1 MYGVSI
7 QNHNKIFQ
15 EVDSIMKKKLLAVL
29 FCAVMALSLS
39 ACGGSS
45 SSNTAKTESPAAAT
59 TESTDGNTVVIAMG
73 TGFSTLDPGRI
84 YEKYPPMIVNACY
97 ENLFKFYSND
107 GEAEPCLA
115 DTYEFSED
123 GLTLT
128 VKLKDASFASGNPV
142 TSADVAFSINR
153 CKNLQDNPS
162 FICDTI
168 AAIDTPDEKTVVFTL
183 TQPDS
188 AILSK
193 LTYSSLAVLDSEV
206 VKAKGGTDAEDAVT
220 ADTAS
225 DYLNTT
231 SAGSGMYI
239 MTSYIPDS
247 QIVLEKNPNYWGAAT
262 NVDKFIINIQPDS
275 NTQMMTLSTGDLDVA
290 MNMTDDTMAELKG
303 ADNIAL
309 VNGPTKTV
317 GFIMANMDE
326 AIGGPVSDPKVQQ
339 AMRLAVDYAGVQ
351 TIVGEGCVTPYSLI
365 QDGFMGSKGQRSTG
379 YTNVEA
385 AKALLAEA
393 GYENGLDVDLT
404 VCDLDMEGVALTDL
418 AQKVKDDL
426 AQAGINVNIVSQ
438 AWAAGYGDAYRDGS
452 LPLTVMYWGTDYND
466 PNVQLEFLP
475 GKTVGLRAGWTEAMD
490 PELNALYDAAM
501 AATDND
507 ERITVLEEIQ
517 DMMYEHGPFTFI
529 AQAPA
534 HIGYNTRLDG
544 VAISDPYALDLT
556 LINVK

>member
-1 MYGVSI
+1 
-7 QNHNKIFQ
+7 
-15 EVDSIMKKKLLAVL
+15 MKKRLLAAL
-29 FCAVMALSLS
+29 LCALMALGLT
-39 ACGGSS
+39 ACGGSTE
-45 SSNTAKTESPAAAT
+45 TAESTEPAETET
-59 TESTDGNTVVIAMG
+59 TEAAESEGGRTVVVAMG
-73 TGFSTLDPGRI
+73 SGFSTLDPGRV

-97 ENLFKFYSND
+97 ENLFKFNSND
-107 GEAEPCLA
+107 GEAEPSLA
-115 DTYEFSED
+115 ESYEFSED
-123 GLTLT
+123 GMTLT
-128 VKLKDASFASGNPV
+128 VTLREATFASGNPV
-142 TSADVAFSINR
+142 TSADVMFSINR
-153 CKNLQDNPS
+153 CKNLQDNPA

-168 AAIDTPDEKTVVFTL
+168 ESMEAPDDMTVVFHL

-193 LTYSSLAVLDSEV
+193 LTYSSLAILDSEV
-206 VKAKGGTDAEDAVT
+206 VKEHGGTDAEDAVT

-247 QIVLEKNPNYWGAAT
+247 QIVLEANPNYWRQAT
-262 NVDKFIINIQPDS
+262 NVDKYIINIQPDS
-275 NTQMMTLSTGDLDVA
+275 NTQMMGLSTGDIDVA
-290 MNMTDDTMAELKG
+290 MNMTDDTMAELQG
-303 ADNIAL
+303 ADNVELINA
-309 VNGPTKTV
+309 PTKTV
-317 GFIMANMDE
+317 GFIMMNMDE
-326 AIGGPVSDPKVQQ
+326 SIGGPVSDPNVQQ
-339 AMRLAVDYAGVQ
+339 AIRLAIDYAGVQ

-365 QDGFMGSKGQRSTG
+365 QDGFMGSKGVRDTG
-379 YTNVEA
+379 YQDVEA

-393 GYENGLDVDLT
+393 GYGDGLDVDLT

-426 AQAGINVNIVSQ
+426 AQIGINVNIVSQ

-475 GKTVGLRAGWTEAMD
+475 GETVGLRAAWTAEMD
-490 PELNALYDAAM
+490 PELNAKYQEAM

-507 ERITVLEEIQ
+507 ARVAVLEEIQ
-517 DMMYEHGPFTFI
+517 DMMYEHGPFLFI

-534 HIGYNTRLDG
+534 HIGFNTRLDG

-556 LINVK
+556 LINIK